1 MYTMPFTRIL
11 GSPGSKG
18 LQDMPWGWMDKTANI
33 FSYVLRGSEFHLD
46 DAMHVI
52 LLCRI
57 I

>member
-1 MYTMPFTRIL
+1 MPFTRVL

-18 LQDMPWGWMDKTANI
+18 LQDMPWGWMDKTATPS
-33 FSYVLRGSEFHLD
+33 SYVLRGSEFHLD

-52 LLCRI
+52 LLYRI